1 MILKRKTFPSL
12 VEDINRPWISIIIGA
27 RQTGKTTLL
36 NEIRKK
42 SQAKT
47 LYLNLE
53 NPYHFD
59 VLRDGY
65 KSLRQEIDAET
76 ATLIVDEFHYYENI
90 TAIFKAFHDLHPGIK
105 IFASGS
111 SSLEIHRHL
120 RESLA
125 GRLKKTILYPLSF
138 EEWLSQFGVTLPNDL
153 LAPLPLALRQDID
166 KHLTTFVRFGA
177 LPGLVHLQNETEMR
191 EYLGEMYQA
200 YIQKDIKT
208 FLKQESIFSFNKLTN
223 LLALSTGQQL
233 NLNRLSIDC
242 GLNARQV
249 RRQVE
254 ILSATFVIHILPPF
268 YNNRRKEISKLP
280 KVYFYDTGMA
290 NAIVRDFRRH
300 TDRPDGGALLET
312 FVFHEMKKSLEVS
325 HDLFYWRTA
334 DKKEVDFV
342 LVKDRQPVPVEV
354 KSTWREK
361 KLPVGLRQFFNA
373 YPETQKAVVINQ
385 TIHDKCDVDGKEV
398 FFLPPY
404 YAGKIASLL

>member
-1 MILKRKTFPSL
+1 MILERNTLPSL
-12 VEDINRPWISIIIGA
+12 VEDIKRPWVSIIVGA

-36 NEIRKK
+36 NEIQKK
-42 SQAKT
+42 SEVKT
-47 LYLNLE
+47 LYLNFE
-53 NPYHFD
+53 NPFHFD

-65 KSLRQEIDAET
+65 KSLRHELDAET
-76 ATLIVDEFHYYENI
+76 AMLIVDEFHYYENI
-90 TAIFKAFHDLHPGIK
+90 TSVFKALYDLHPGVK

-111 SSLEIHRHL
+111 SSLEIHRHIK
-120 RESLA
+120 ESLA
-125 GRLKKTILYPLSF
+125 GRLKKTVLYPLSF
-138 EEWLSQFGVTLPNDL
+138 EEWLAQFSVTLPDDP
-153 LAPLPLALRQDID
+153 LAPLPVALRQDID
-166 KHLTTFVRFGA
+166 KHLTTFIRFGA
-177 LPGLVHLQNETEMR
+177 LPGLIHLQNETEMR

-208 FLKQESIFSFNKLTN
+208 FLKEESIFSFNKLTK

-233 NLNRLSIDC
+233 NQNRLSADC

-249 RRQVE
+249 RRHLE
-254 ILSATFVIHILPPF
+254 ILSATFVIHILLPF

-300 TDRPDGGALLET
+300 SDRPDGGALLET
-312 FVFHEMKKSLEVS
+312 FVFHELQKALDVL

-342 LVKDRQPVPVEV
+342 LVKDRQPIPIEV

-361 KLPVGLRQFFNA
+361 KLPVGLRQFFTA

-385 TIHDKCDVDGKEV
+385 TIHDKCEFDGKKV

-404 YAGKIASLL
+404 YAGKLMGLL